1 MNSTTDAG
9 TTRAGRRVSW
19 SAAARRGLP
28 WLAALLLA
36 TPLLLALS
44 GLALAWATPAPETWA
59 HLRAHVLPGALANTG
74 ALLLAVGI
82 GCAVLGTAC
91 AWLNAR
97 HDYPGRRLFEWALLL
112 PLALPTYVV
121 AFVAIGLLDY
131 AGPVQSAWRAATG
144 SRAALFSPNGWPWA
158 AALLVLCLYPYV
170 YLTVRSALLRQGEAP
185 AEAARS
191 LGLGR
196 WRTFWRIRLPLLR
209 PALMAGLGLALL
221 ETLAEFGAVSLL
233 GVETLTT
240 AVYKTWFGLY
250 SLPAAAQLASLGLLL
265 AAVLLLAEWR
275 ARARQRQYDARLRP
289 ATRQRLRGPA
299 ASIAILAQAMLLLLA
314 FVLPL
319 VQLLAWS
326 LPELSWSATELRA
339 LGNTVRLGALA
350 AVLLV
355 GAGLVQALLRRRA
368 ASRPAL
374 GGVLALSTLG
384 YGVPG
389 TVLAA
394 GLLLGLLSVERGLAA
409 AGADGVLLTG
419 TLGALLLALQARFLR
434 ASAEPL
440 AAGLALL
447 RPSLPEAARSLG
459 AGAWR
464 RLLLTLPM
472 LRPSVLAALLLVA
485 IEVMKELPATLMLRP
500 FGWDTLAIRI
510 YALTSEGLWRE
521 AARPALGL
529 VLAGLLPIW
538 WLVRLQNG
546 PSVPGRPGA
555 TSAD

>member
-1 MNSTTDAG
+1 MMSSLPAAAV
-9 TTRAGRRVSW
+9 RAPR
-19 SAAARRGLP
+19 AASVPALARRGLAGIAAGL
-28 WLAALLLA
+28 LAA
-36 TPLLLALS
+36 PLLLALS
-44 GLALAWATPAPETWA
+44 GLALAWATPAPEVWA
-59 HLRAHVLPGALANTG
+59 HLRAHVLPGALANTA
-74 ALLLAVGI
+74 ALLLAVAVGCTAI
-82 GCAVLGTAC
+82 GTGC

-131 AGPVQSAWRAATG
+131 AGPVQSAWRTLSG

-158 AALLVLCLYPYV
+158 AALLTLCLYPYV
-170 YLTVRSALLRQGEAP
+170 YLTVRAALLRQGEAP

-191 LGLGR
+191 LGLDR
-196 WRTFWRIRLPLLR
+196 WRTFLRVRLPLLR

-265 AAVLLLAEWR
+265 AALLLLAEWR
-275 ARARQRQYDARLRP
+275 ARARQRQFDARLRP
-289 ATRQRLRGPA
+289 APRQRLGRPA
-299 ASIAILAQAMLLLLA
+299 AVVVVLFQGLLLLLA

-319 VQLLAWS
+319 VQLLAWA
-326 LPELSWSATELRA
+326 LPDLSWSATEARA
-339 LGNTVRLGALA
+339 LANTVRLGALA

-355 GAGLVQALLRRRA
+355 LAGLAQALLRRQ
-368 ASRPAL
+368 ASLLPGLRGA
-374 GGVLALSTLG
+374 LALSTLG

-394 GLLLGLLSVERGLAA
+394 GLLLGLLALERGLATA
-409 AGADGVLLTG
+409 TGHGLVLTG
-419 TLGALLLALQARFLR
+419 SLAALLLALHARFLR
-434 ASAEPL
+434 AAAEPL

-459 AGAWR
+459 AGPGR
-464 RLLLTLPM
+464 RFLLTLPL

-500 FGWDTLAIRI
+500 FGWDTLAIRV

-538 WLVRLQNG
+538 WLVRLQDG
-546 PSVPGRPGA
+546 DARSR
-555 TSAD
+555 T

>member
-1 MNSTTDAG
+1 MTLTTPAEPP
-9 TTRAGRRVSW
+9 RARAP
-19 SAAARRGLP
+19 AALPATARRP
-28 WLAALLLA
+28 LAAVAALVLA
-36 TPLLLALS
+36 SPLLLALA
-44 GLALAWATPAPETWA
+44 GLALAWATPAPEVWA
-59 HLRAHVLPGALANTG
+59 HLRVHVLPGALANTLL
-74 ALLLAVGI
+74 LLLAVAA
-82 GCAVLGTAC
+82 GCTAIGTAC

-144 SRAALFSPNGWPWA
+144 SRAALFHPNGWPWA

-170 YLTVRSALLRQGEAP
+170 YLTVRAALLRQGEAP
-185 AEAARS
+185 AEAART

-196 WRTFWRIRLPLLR
+196 GRTFLAVRLPLLR

-221 ETLAEFGAVSLL
+221 ETLAEFGAVTLL

-265 AAVLLLAEWR
+265 AALLLFVEWR
-275 ARARQRQYDARLRP
+275 ARARQRQFDARLAP
-289 ATRQRLRGPA
+289 APRRRLGTRA
-299 ASIAILAQAMLLLLA
+299 AVAVVLAQGVLLALA
-314 FVLPL
+314 FVVPVL
-319 VQLLAWS
+319 QLLAWA
-326 LPELSWSATELRA
+326 LPDLSWSATEARAFANTLRLA
-339 LGNTVRLGALA
+339 ALA

-355 GAGLVQALLRRRA
+355 LAGLAQALLRRRL
-368 ASRPAL
+368 PAMSGL
-374 GGVLALSTLG
+374 RGVLALSTLG

-394 GLLLGLLSVERGLAA
+394 GLLLGLLWLERALSGEGPGGL
-409 AGADGVLLTG
+409 VLTG
-419 TLGALLLALQARFLR
+419 SLAALLLALYARFLR
-434 ASAEPL
+434 AAAEPL
-440 AAGLALL
+440 AAGLALV
-447 RPSLPEAARSLG
+447 RPSLLDAARSLG
-459 AGAWR
+459 AGSWR
-464 RLLLTLPM
+464 RFALVLPL

-500 FGWDTLAIRI
+500 FGWDTLAVRI

-529 VLAGLLPIW
+529 LVAGLLPIW
-538 WLVRLQNG
+538 WLVRLQDG
-546 PSVPGRPGA
+546 DRRSR
-555 TSAD
+555 T